1 MIRAVVFDLGG
12 VIVDIRHTWL
22 EAIAAAG
29 VTAANSNPG
38 RLGETAF
45 LDDYNAGALS
55 LHEDLEL
62 LAEFLGLE
70 KPQDALEAHQ
80 AILGPETEG
89 SLELM
94 RSLRAQ
100 GVLTACLSNTNEA
113 HWQRLRSPAHFPAI
127 AAMDDWFA
135 SHILGV
141 NKPDDRIYIA
151 AEEGLRLQ
159 PSELFFF
166 DDLAVNV
173 AAAQQRG
180 WQGAVIDPAGGQVG
194 QMKAA
199 LAQAG
204 LTV

>member
-1 MIRAVVFDLGG
+1 
-12 VIVDIRHTWL
+12 
-22 EAIAAAG
+22 
-29 VTAANSNPG
+29 
-38 RLGETAF
+38 
-45 LDDYNAGALS
+45 
-55 LHEDLEL
+55 
-62 LAEFLGLE
+62 
-70 KPQDALEAHQ
+70 
-80 AILGPETEG
+80 
-89 SLELM
+89 
-94 RSLRAQ
+94 
-100 GVLTACLSNTNEA
+100 
-113 HWQRLRSPAHFPAI
+113 
-127 AAMDDWFA
+127 MDEWFA

-151 AEEGLRLQ
+151 AEEGLRMQ